1 MIKTILVPTDGSEH
15 AKKAVLLAAD
25 IAEKFDAR
33 LVVLHV
39 LSSGPLPESLVRMAE
54 AEHIT
59 PPRSEPSI
67 AATPEGKF
75 PASTI
80 FGQED
85 DKPEIRRFV
94 AEHVVSEAEKIAKDK
109 GVKNVHCVIEDG
121 DPGKEIL
128 RHAEED
134 SANLIVMGSRG
145 LGDLQG
151 LFMGSVSHKV
161 SQLSPCSCI
170 TVK

>member
-15 AKKAVLLAAD
+15 AKKAVVLAAD
-25 IAEKFDAR
+25 IANKYASR
-33 LVVLHV
+33 MVVLHI
-39 LSSGPLPESLVRMAE
+39 LSADPLPEGLVRMAE

-59 PPRSEPSI
+59 PPRSEPPI

-75 PASTI
+75 PTSTL
-80 FGQED
+80 FGQKD
-85 DKPEIRRFV
+85 DKPEIRRFA
-94 AEHVVSEAEKIAKDK
+94 AEHLLSEAEKIAKDK
-109 GVKNVHCVIEDG
+109 GVKDVHCVIEDG
-121 DPGKEIL
+121 DPVKEIL

-134 SANLIVMGSRG
+134 TTNLIVMGSRG

-151 LFMGSVSHKV
+151 LLMGSVSHKV
-161 SQLSPCSCI
+161 CQLSPCSCI

>member
-15 AKKAVLLAAD
+15 AKKAVTLAAD
-25 IAEKFDAR
+25 IADKYDSR
-33 LVVLHV
+33 MVVLHV
-39 LSSGPLPESLVRMAE
+39 LSDDPLPENLVRMAE
-54 AEHIT
+54 TEHIT
-59 PPRSEPSI
+59 PTRSEPPI
-67 AATPEGKF
+67 ASTPEGRF

-80 FGQED
+80 FGQRD
-85 DKPEIRRFV
+85 AKPEIRRFV
-94 AEHVVSEAEKIAKDK
+94 AEHLLSEAEKIAKGE
-109 GVKNVHCVIEDG
+109 GVEDVHCVIEDG
-121 DPGKEIL
+121 DPVKEIL

-134 SANLIVMGSRG
+134 TANLIVMGSRG

-151 LFMGSVSHKV
+151 LLMGSVSHKV